1 LVSKMR
7 QLSRRTL
14 VSNAAPAH
22 HDTACA
28 AALINGL
35 AEASPAPDRLAY
47 TIDEFC
53 RAVTIGQ
60 SLAYAEIAAGRLKV
74 VRVGR
79 RTLVPVDSAKAWL
92 ASLPEGVGGEP
103 AAPRRARLA
112 RRRVD
117 GLRQTDCDEQLTIPS
132 GHLRSC
138 GSDALGSKGAR
149 PKNSLVSASQN
160 ASASS

>member
-7 QLSRRTL
+7 QLSHRTH
-14 VSNAAPAH
+14 VSTSSPTH
-22 HDTACA
+22 QDSGCA
-28 AALINGL
+28 GPLINGL
-35 AEASPAPDRLAY
+35 TEASPAPERLAY

-60 SLAYAEIAAGRLKV
+60 SLAYAEIASGRLKV

-92 ASLPEGVGGEP
+92 ASLPKGVTGEP

-112 RRRVD
+112 RQSGGSHANCD
-117 GLRQTDCDEQLTIPS
+117 GLAPQGAGTVPVGS
-132 GHLRSC
+132 GT
-138 GSDALGSKGAR
+138 AGSKSNRAGV
-149 PKNSLVSASQN
+149 PVDNSHSQRW
-160 ASASS
+160 SR

>member
-7 QLSRRTL
+7 QRSCRTRG
-14 VSNAAPAH
+14 STPAPPH

-28 AALINGL
+28 GALINGL
-35 AEASPAPDRLAY
+35 IEASPAPDRLAY

-79 RTLVPVDSAKAWL
+79 RTLVPVDAAKAWL
-92 ASLPEGVGGEP
+92 ASLPEGVAGEP

-112 RRRVD
+112 RQRTDKSHADCD
-117 GLRQTDCDEQLTIPS
+117 GLAPLGPS
-132 GHLRSC
+132 TLAV
-138 GSDALGSKGAR
+138 GSGTPGSKGNRAR
-149 PKNSLVSASQN
+149 VPVDNSHSQRWPR
-160 ASASS
+160 